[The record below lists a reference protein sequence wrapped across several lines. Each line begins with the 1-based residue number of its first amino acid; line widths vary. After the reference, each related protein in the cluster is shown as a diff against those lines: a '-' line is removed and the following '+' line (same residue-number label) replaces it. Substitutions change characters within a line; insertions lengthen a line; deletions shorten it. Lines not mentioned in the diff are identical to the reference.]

1 MHRLNATNEVLMF
14 NMFLDSQQIY
24 VTSTDEAF

>member
-14 NMFLDSQQIY
+14 NMFLDSQLWQFLI
-24 VTSTDEAF
+24 